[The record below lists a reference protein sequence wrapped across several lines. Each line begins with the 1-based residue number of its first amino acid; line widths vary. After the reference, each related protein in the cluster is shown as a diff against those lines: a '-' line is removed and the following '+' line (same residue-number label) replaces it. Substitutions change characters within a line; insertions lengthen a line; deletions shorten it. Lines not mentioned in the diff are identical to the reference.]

1 MTWQIDALSNR
12 DREALGSLVGR
23 LMAEPS
29 LRVQRIVL
37 YGSKARHED
46 TPESDIDVL
55 VVTADDRW
63 LLKDRISTIGA
74 RVVLDYDVLFSLMVV
89 SQARWDWMQHIRHP
103 FYRSV
108 AVDGIDITAVRELA

>member
-37 YGSKARHED
+37 YGSKAHMKIRQ
-46 TPESDIDVL
+46 
-55 VVTADDRW
+55 
-63 LLKDRISTIGA
+63 
-74 RVVLDYDVLFSLMVV
+74 SLTSM
-89 SQARWDWMQHIRHP
+89 SWWSRQMT
-103 FYRSV
+103 
-108 AVDGIDITAVRELA
+108 GGC

>member
-12 DREALGSLVGR
+12 DREA
-23 LMAEPS
+23 
-29 LRVQRIVL
+29 
-37 YGSKARHED
+37 
-46 TPESDIDVL
+46 
-55 VVTADDRW
+55 
-63 LLKDRISTIGA
+63 
-74 RVVLDYDVLFSLMVV
+74 MVV